1 MAILVINAGSS
12 SVKFTLFGPDAQT
25 ALAGGIVERI
35 GFDGTRLMYRNHRGD
50 RSETLVVVANADA
63 AVGEIVSALTHPA
76 HGVLKDIRQVT
87 AVGHRVVH
95 GGEKLTHPVVV
106 DADVKAYL
114 NECARFAPLHNP
126 HNLKGIEASERHIP
140 AAVQVAVF
148 DTAFHATIPPH
159 AFLYGLPYRFYREDH
174 IRRYGFHG
182 ISHKYVAEEAAR
194 FLGLP
199 LAGLRLITCHL
210 GNGCSMAA
218 VKGGHSI
225 DTSMGFTPL
234 EGLIMGTRCGD
245 IDPAAVLHLM
255 EHRQLGIGAMN
266 DLLNKQ
272 SGMLGL
278 AETGSNDLRDI
289 LAARDA
295 GNPQAT
301 VALEAFCYRIKKY
314 IGSYAAAMGGLDV
327 LVFTAGIGENS
338 PDVRWMACDGLG
350 AAAGFGIALDPDT
363 NAAAGN
369 RPREIQAA
377 GSRVKVLVIP
387 TNEELEIA
395 REVLQIINGGAIF
408 GRPEGHEVGI

>member
-12 SVKFTLFGPDAQT
+12 SVKFTLFSPDAQT
-25 ALAGGIVERI
+25 PLAGGIVERI
-35 GFDGTRLMYRNHRGD
+35 GSDGTRLVYRNHRGH
-50 RSETLVVVANADA
+50 RAKTPVGVANADA
-63 AVGEIVSALTHPA
+63 AVGEIVFALTHPA
-76 HGVLKDIRQVT
+76 HGVLKDIREVK

-95 GGEKLTHPVVV
+95 GGEKLTQPVVV
-106 DADVKAYL
+106 DAEVKAYL

-126 HNLKGIEASERHIP
+126 HHLKGIEASTRHIP
-140 AAVQVAVF
+140 DAVQIAVF

-159 AFLYGLPYRFYREDH
+159 AFLYGLPYRFYREDQ

-182 ISHKYVAEEAAR
+182 ISHKYVAGEAAR
-194 FLGLP
+194 LLGLP

-218 VKGGHSI
+218 VQGGRSI

-245 IDPAAVLHLM
+245 IDPAAVLHIM
-255 EHRQLGIGAMN
+255 EHRQLGIEAMN

-278 AETGSNDLRDI
+278 AGAGSNDLRDI

-295 GNPQAT
+295 GNPQAA

-314 IGSYAAAMGGLDV
+314 IGSYAAAMGGLDA

-338 PDVRWMACDGLG
+338 PDVRWMACGGLG
-350 AAAGFGIALDPDT
+350 AAAGFGIVLDPDR
-363 NAAAGN
+363 NAAAG
-369 RPREIQAA
+369 RLSREIQAT

-387 TNEELEIA
+387 TNEEVEIA
-395 REVLQIINGGAIF
+395 REVLRIINGKKPF
-408 GRPEGHEVGI
+408 